1 MYRSRLAI
9 AGINLLSRQSKWT
22 SVEYLVPPLNDKNI
36 VNTAKKKKFKKYN
49 NFFNSKIYQSLIINQ
64 RGILTATLAGLRSP
78 YS

>member
-36 VNTAKKKKFKKYN
+36 VNTANNKKNKQTIFSIPK
-49 NFFNSKIYQSLIINQ
+49 SINH
-64 RGILTATLAGLRSP
+64 
-78 YS
+78 

>member
-36 VNTAKKKKFKKYN
+36 VNTAKKKKN
-49 NFFNSKIYQSLIINQ
+49 
-64 RGILTATLAGLRSP
+64 
-78 YS
+78 